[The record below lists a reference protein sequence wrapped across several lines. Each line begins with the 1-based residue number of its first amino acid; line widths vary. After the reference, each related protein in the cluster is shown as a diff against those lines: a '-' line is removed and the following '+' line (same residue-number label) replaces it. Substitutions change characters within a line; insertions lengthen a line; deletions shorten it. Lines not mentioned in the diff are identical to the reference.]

1 MLLNIIKQKTNDEE
15 VKRYAVKY
23 MESKGSFEYC
33 REVVKVLVE
42 RTKEE
47 IRKVDGGEGKSK
59 GVSAILEGLAFD

>member
-15 VKRYAVKY
+15 VKRYAVNY